1 MLADTGA
8 PSREPGGFLST
19 PESWDAFGKGSP
31 PQGHPSLGL
40 PELALWL
47 EELGWAP
54 CPSRGELARRPAGRA
69 GPGLAPVGTR
79 IWISVSG
86 WGHLISVNWMAAKA
100 SGDSGARKS
109 RLISFFS
116 QFEASTTSSD
126 LGGHIFLVASA
137 TRLLLPPLRNP
148 GVKLSSPS
156 SSENVTFEVIH
167 AECSGCRG
175 DSERRVCTGA
185 TPASFKGQQP
195 TPVSVPSAGG
205 ACPPPHG
212 PGLCTAISPA
222 FSASTLSAPK
232 HRTRLQRSALQY
244 RR

>member
-1 MLADTGA
+1 M

-109 RLISFFS
+109 WLISFFS
-116 QFEASTTSSD
+116 QFEASKTSSD
-126 LGGHIFLVASA
+126 LRGHIFLV
-137 TRLLLPPLRNP
+137 
-148 GVKLSSPS
+148 GLSHQAP
-156 SSENVTFEVIH
+156 
-167 AECSGCRG
+167 
-175 DSERRVCTGA
+175 
-185 TPASFKGQQP
+185 
-195 TPVSVPSAGG
+195 
-205 ACPPPHG
+205 
-212 PGLCTAISPA
+212 
-222 FSASTLSAPK
+222 ASTLEESRCETQLSFK
-232 HRTRLQRSALQY
+232 LRERDLRGHSHRVLRMSRGL
-244 RR
+244 